1 MTDAPSPASGAPLKL
16 FNSLTRKLEEFR
28 PVHPG
33 EARVYSCGPT
43 VYNYPHIGNM
53 RAYVFADTLG
63 RTLSFKGYKL
73 THVINITDVGH
84 LTDDAD
90 AGEDKL
96 EKAAAEKAQSI
107 WDIARHYTE
116 AYWADVK
123 ALNIRQPAHW
133 SIATDYVPQMIEF
146 AKAIADKHCYELDS
160 GLYFNTKTVPDYGRL
175 AREDDLLAEM
185 QKLIQRQKAAKDIA
199 GAKERI
205 DALRKLVIDFI
216 AVIDDFYKRKS
227 LKKYQSLRAIWQV
240 AAEASEDDFPAALQ
254 RSLNESRAFFKAP
267 RVEPVAGKRND
278 EDFAIWRKT
287 PAGETR
293 QMEWD
298 SPWGRG
304 APGWHLECSVMSEAL
319 LGFPF
324 DIHTGGIDHRE
335 IHHPNEIAQNQA
347 HSCSAD
353 SGARFWMHNNFLV
366 ERSGKMSKSSGEFLR
381 LQLLIDKGYHTLAYR
396 LMCLQAHY
404 RSELEFS
411 WEGLGAALTRLKRL
425 VMAVEKL
432 DPPRNGEV
440 ASRSDDGGG
449 ARPSADAAQDRP
461 PPPPASP
468 IPLPVPGRIADLLA
482 KFDAAMSDDLNT
494 PVALTLLE
502 EAAAMKKVDADQKRA
517 ALAAMDAVL
526 GLNILSLSR
535 ADLRIRP
542 RAATITEVEIEEILT
557 RRKEARAAKD
567 FATSDKLRDEL
578 IAAGVEV
585 MDGDPL
591 GWDWRLE
598 A

>member
-1 MTDAPSPASGAPLKL
+1 MSDASPLRL
-16 FNSLTRKLEEFR
+16 FNSLTRQTETFE

-53 RAYVFADTLG
+53 RAYVFADVLG

-96 EKAAAEKAQSI
+96 EKAAKERAQSI
-107 WDIARHYTE
+107 WVIARHYTE
-116 AYWADVK
+116 AYWADIR

-133 SIATDYVPQMIEF
+133 SIATEYVPKMIDF
-146 AKAIADKHCYELDS
+146 AKSIADRHCYELPS
-160 GLYFNTKTVPDYGRL
+160 GLYFDTSTVADYGRL
-175 AREDDLLAEM
+175 AGRHMLDKIELEESAWM
-185 QKLIQRQKAAKDIA
+185 
-199 GAKERI
+199 RI
-205 DALRKLVIDFI
+205 DEV
-216 AVIDDFYKRKS
+216 
-227 LKKYQSLRAIWQV
+227 Q
-240 AAEASEDDFPAALQ
+240 
-254 RSLNESRAFFKAP
+254 
-267 RVEPVAGKRND
+267 GKRHWA
-278 EDFAIWRKT
+278 DFAIWRKT
-287 PAGETR
+287 PPGETR

-304 APGWHLECSVMSEAL
+304 APGWHLECSVMSGEL

-347 HSCSAD
+347 FCCTNGLDVAAN
-353 SGARFWMHNNFLV
+353 SGARLWMHNNFLV

-381 LQLLIDKGYHTLAYR
+381 LQLLIDRGYHPLAYR

-411 WEGLGAALTRLKRL
+411 WDGLGAALTRLKRMA
-425 VMAVEKL
+425 MAVRAL
-432 DPPRNGEV
+432 GEAV
-440 ASRSDDGGG
+440 S
-449 ARPSADAAQDRP
+449 PSPAAVLL
-461 PPPPASP
+461 SSE
-468 IPLPVPGRIADLLA
+468 GRIGDLLQR
-482 KFDAAMSDDLNT
+482 FDAAISDDLNT
-494 PVALTLLE
+494 PVALTVLE
-502 EAAAMKKVDADQKRA
+502 ELVALKKVDAREK
-517 ALAAMDAVL
+517 LAAVAVLDMVL
-526 GLNILSLSR
+526 GLGLLSLDR

-542 RAATITEVEIEEILT
+542 KAATIAEAEIEAILS
-557 RRKEARAAKD
+557 RRKEARVAKD
-567 FATSDKLRDEL
+567 FAASDALRDEL
-578 IAAGVEV
+578 AARGVDV

-591 GWDWRLE
+591 GWEWQLGD
-598 A
+598 

>member
-1 MTDAPSPASGAPLKL
+1 MGAVMTDTPAPASGAPLRL
-16 FNSLTRKLEEFR
+16 FNSLTRQLEPFA

-63 RTLSFKGYKL
+63 RTLTYKGYKL

-96 EKAAAEKAQSI
+96 EKAAAERAQSI

-116 AYWADVK
+116 AYWADIK

-133 SIATDYVPQMIEF
+133 SIATDYVPQMIDF
-146 AKAIADKHCYELDS
+146 AKAIADRHCYELDS
-160 GLYFNTKTVPDYGRL
+160 GLYFDTTSVADYGRL
-175 AREDDLLAEM
+175 ARHGTDEGES
-185 QKLIQRQKAAKDIA
+185 
-199 GAKERI
+199 RI
-205 DALRKLVIDFI
+205 D
-216 AVIDDFYKRKS
+216 
-227 LKKYQSLRAIWQV
+227 
-240 AAEASEDDFPAALQ
+240 
-254 RSLNESRAFFKAP
+254 
-267 RVEPVAGKRND
+267 PVDGKRHPA
-278 EDFAIWRKT
+278 DFAIWRKT
-287 PAGETR
+287 PPGETR

-353 SGARFWMHNNFLV
+353 SGARVWMHNNFLV

-381 LQLLIDKGYHTLAYR
+381 LQLLIDKGYHPLAYR

-425 VMAVEKL
+425 VMGVAPVRDIPAATVE
-432 DPPRNGEV
+432 
-440 ASRSDDGGG
+440 
-449 ARPSADAAQDRP
+449 DRR
-461 PPPPASP
+461 
-468 IPLPVPGRIADLLA
+468 LTDLLD
-482 KFDAAMSDDLNT
+482 KFDTAISDDLNT
-494 PVALTLLE
+494 SVALTLLE
-502 EAAAMKKVDADQKRA
+502 DVIAMKKTDAGQKRA
-517 ALAAMDAVL
+517 AIGTIDAVL
-526 GLNILSLSR
+526 GIGLLDLLR
-535 ADLRIRP
+535 EDLRIRP
-542 RAATITEVEIEEILT
+542 KAATITDEEIEAALA
-557 RRKEARAAKD
+557 RRKDARAAKD
-567 FATSDKLRDEL
+567 FATSDKLRDDL

-591 GWDWRLE
+591 GWDWRLGE
-598 A
+598 

>member
-1 MTDAPSPASGAPLKL
+1 MTICGRRRSNRVRTLGLSVDAGGRSKAWASVMTDAHAFPLKL
-16 FNSLTRKLEEFR
+16 FNSLTRSLETFE
-28 PVHPG
+28 PVHAG

-63 RTLSFKGYKL
+63 RTLSYKGYKL

-96 EKAAAEKAQSI
+96 EKAAAERAQSI
-107 WDIARHYTE
+107 WDIAKHYTE

-133 SIATDYVPQMIEF
+133 SIATDYVPAMIDF
-146 AKAIADKHCYELDS
+146 AKAIADKHCYELDG
-160 GLYFNTKTVPDYGRL
+160 GLYFDTASVADYGRL
-175 AREDDLLAEM
+175 ARHGTDEGES
-185 QKLIQRQKAAKDIA
+185 
-199 GAKERI
+199 RI
-205 DALRKLVIDFI
+205 D
-216 AVIDDFYKRKS
+216 
-227 LKKYQSLRAIWQV
+227 
-240 AAEASEDDFPAALQ
+240 P
-254 RSLNESRAFFKAP
+254 
-267 RVEPVAGKRND
+267 VEGKRHAA
-278 EDFAIWRKT
+278 DFAIWRKT

-347 HSCSAD
+347 HSCSTD
-353 SGARFWMHNNFLV
+353 SGARMWMHNNFLV
-366 ERSGKMSKSSGEFLR
+366 DRSGKMSKSSGEFLR
-381 LQLLIDKGYHTLAYR
+381 VQLLIDKGYHPLAYR

-411 WEGLGAALTRLKRL
+411 WDGLGAALTRLKRL
-425 VMAVEKL
+425 VMAAAPV
-432 DPPRNGEV
+432 R
-440 ASRSDDGGG
+440 
-449 ARPSADAAQDRP
+449 DAEAAEPTDRRL
-461 PPPPASP
+461 AE
-468 IPLPVPGRIADLLA
+468 LLA

-502 EAAAMKKVDADQKRA
+502 EATAMKKIDAGQKRA

-526 GLNILSLSR
+526 GLDLLTITR
-535 ADLRIRP
+535 ADLRVRP
-542 RAATITEVEIEEILT
+542 KEAMIGEDEIEAILV
-557 RRKEARAAKD
+557 RRKDARVNKD
-567 FATSDKLRDEL
+567 FAASDALRDEL
-578 IAAGVEV
+578 IGRGVEV

-591 GWDWRLE
+591 GWDWRLSN
-598 A
+598 

>member
-1 MTDAPSPASGAPLKL
+1 MGQAMTDAPAPPLKL
-16 FNSLTRKLEEFR
+16 FNSLTRRLEIFE

-33 EARVYSCGPT
+33 VPGDPANPPEARVYSCGPT

-160 GLYFNTKTVPDYGRL
+160 GLYFDTSTVADYGRL
-175 AREDDLLAEM
+175 ARHATDEGES
-185 QKLIQRQKAAKDIA
+185 
-199 GAKERI
+199 RI
-205 DALRKLVIDFI
+205 D
-216 AVIDDFYKRKS
+216 
-227 LKKYQSLRAIWQV
+227 
-240 AAEASEDDFPAALQ
+240 
-254 RSLNESRAFFKAP
+254 
-267 RVEPVAGKRND
+267 PVDGKRHPA
-278 EDFAIWRKT
+278 DFAIWRKT
-287 PAGETR
+287 PPGEKR

-298 SPWGRG
+298 SPWGKG

-353 SGARFWMHNNFLV
+353 SGARIWMHNNFLV

-381 LQLLIDKGYHTLAYR
+381 VQLLIDKGYHPLAYR

-440 ASRSDDGGG
+440 ASHSDDGGG
-449 ARPSADAAQDRP
+449 RRPSADAVQDRQ

-468 IPLPVPGRIADLLA
+468 VPLPVPGRIADLLA

-502 EAAAMKKVDADQKRA
+502 EAAAMKKVDASQKRA
-517 ALAAMDAVL
+517 AFAAMDAVL
-526 GLNILSLSR
+526 GLDLLTIER
-535 ADLRIRP
+535 ADLRVRP
-542 RAATITEVEIEEILT
+542 KSATIAQEEIETALAK
-557 RRKEARAAKD
+557 RKEARAAKD

-598 A
+598 G

>member
-1 MTDAPSPASGAPLKL
+1 MSDASPLRL
-16 FNSLTRKLEEFR
+16 FNSLTRQIETFE

-53 RAYVFADTLG
+53 RAYVFADVLG
-63 RTLSFKGYKL
+63 RTLSFKGYAL

-96 EKAAAEKAQSI
+96 EKAAKERAQSI

-116 AYWADVK
+116 AYWADIR

-133 SIATDYVPQMIEF
+133 SIATEYVPKMIEF
-146 AKAIADKHCYELDS
+146 AKSIADRHCYELPS
-160 GLYFNTKTVPDYGRL
+160 GLYFDVTTVADYGRL
-175 AREDDLLAEM
+175 AR
-185 QKLIQRQKAAKDIA
+185 AATDE
-199 GAKERI
+199 GEGRI
-205 DALRKLVIDFI
+205 D
-216 AVIDDFYKRKS
+216 
-227 LKKYQSLRAIWQV
+227 
-240 AAEASEDDFPAALQ
+240 P
-254 RSLNESRAFFKAP
+254 
-267 RVEPVAGKRND
+267 VEGKRHPA
-278 EDFAIWRKT
+278 DFAIWRKT
-287 PAGETR
+287 PSGETR

-298 SPWGRG
+298 SPWGKG
-304 APGWHLECSVMSEAL
+304 APGWHLECSVMSGAL

-347 HSCSAD
+347 FCCTNGLDVAAN
-353 SGARFWMHNNFLV
+353 SGARLWMHNNFLV

-381 LQLLIDKGYHTLAYR
+381 LQLLIDRGYHPLAYR

-425 VMAVEKL
+425 VMAVRAL
-432 DPPRNGEV
+432 
-440 ASRSDDGGG
+440 GG
-449 ARPSADAAQDRP
+449 AGALDETSRIAAGAP
-461 PPPPASP
+461 PPHATA
-468 IPLPVPGRIADLLA
+468 PLPVSGRIGDLF
-482 KFDAAMSDDLNT
+482 KRFDAAISDDLNT
-494 PVALTLLE
+494 PVVLTVLE
-502 EAAAMKKVDADQKRA
+502 ELVALKKVDAQEK
-517 ALAAMDAVL
+517 LAAIGALDSVL
-526 GLNILSLSR
+526 GLGLFTLDR

-542 RAATITEVEIEEILT
+542 KAAAIAEAEIETILA

-567 FATSDKLRDEL
+567 FAASDALRDEL
-578 IAAGVEV
+578 AARGVDV

-591 GWDWRLE
+591 GWEWQLGD
-598 A
+598 